1 MYEQFY
7 KFSAEPFRLSPDH
20 AFAYAHKGYTKAK
33 AYMTYA
39 FMRAEGF
46 VMITGR
52 PGTGKTTL
60 IGALLEGLAKQD
72 VNVANLV
79 CTQLKADDLL
89 KMVAYEFGVSPSV
102 VEKGELLQRLTHQFR
117 AWHRDGH
124 RALLVVDEAQDLSIS
139 AMEEL
144 RLLTNIQVDSRPLLQ
159 IFLLGQPELRELIL
173 TPALE
178 QIHQRIIAASHLQPL
193 ESDETEAYIR
203 HRLQTVGWQGDPL
216 ISAAVYPLVF
226 KFSEGVPRRINLI
239 CSRLLLHCAVEQRH
253 RIGVADVR
261 EIIQELQHEN
271 LAAGT
276 RFSECDFQVADVFD
290 DELIPEQRRNDPAD
304 LPLDK
309 GQIDEALVDEV
320 LVDEVL
326 AEDAFADNADANL
339 GSAEAVVAAD
349 EAANDTAPDV
359 VEPIVDSPSP
369 EVTDEV
375 CVSRDES
382 AGDDEDSSRRE
393 PAEQADTASQERPLK
408 WAGQGQQRL
417 KVIASSA
424 AVLPLSAAS
433 AAAREC
439 QISQSG
445 SSGEHSSQQ
454 VVAVQAVPP
463 ALSEKQRKSA
473 GEEDTGEDSAE
484 KKDSELTSP
493 MSIGSDF
500 VVAPGLDSDSA
511 ALSQDMP
518 DIPVIGQI
526 VTEDVS
532 RKLNASGS
540 WSILGMLLVSILL
553 VVWVVLGSGGNG

>member
-124 RALLVVDEAQDLSIS
+124 RALLIVDEAQDLSVS

-144 RLLTNIQVDSRPLLQ
+144 RLLTNIQVGSRPLLQ

-193 ESDETEAYIR
+193 ENDEAEAYIR
-203 HRLQTVGWQGDPL
+203 HRLQTVGWRGDPS
-216 ISAAVYPLVF
+216 ISSAVYPLIF

-253 RIGVADVR
+253 RVGVADVR

-276 RFSECDFQVADVFD
+276 RFSDSDFQVADVFD
-290 DELIPEQRRNDPAD
+290 DDVREQQHDGGIEAPGGNPVTAAGSEAVDDAMPEIVEPPVGSCPSEAGGGVAGLWNDSAGRSDGDGPGQRRPPASD
-304 LPLDK
+304 
-309 GQIDEALVDEV
+309 GEGHQH
-320 LVDEVL
+320 
-326 AEDAFADNADANL
+326 
-339 GSAEAVVAAD
+339 
-349 EAANDTAPDV
+349 
-359 VEPIVDSPSP
+359 
-369 EVTDEV
+369 
-375 CVSRDES
+375 
-382 AGDDEDSSRRE
+382 
-393 PAEQADTASQERPLK
+393 
-408 WAGQGQQRL
+408 L
-417 KVIASSA
+417 KV
-424 AVLPLSAAS
+424 
-433 AAAREC
+433 
-439 QISQSG
+439 
-445 SSGEHSSQQ
+445 
-454 VVAVQAVPP
+454 VV
-463 ALSEKQRKSA
+463 
-473 GEEDTGEDSAE
+473 
-484 KKDSELTSP
+484 
-493 MSIGSDF
+493 
-500 VVAPGLDSDSA
+500 DSA
-511 ALSQDMP
+511 AGLPSAVASADEQQCRTPLVAFSDGQGAESVAEEVVSPVAAGSVSSVAPVLDSANGPVSLDAP
-518 DIPVIGQI
+518 DLAGTGQ
-526 VTEDVS
+526 VAVNGAGRGQT
-532 RKLNASGS
+532 AGG
-540 WSILGMLLVSILL
+540 WPILVMLIVSILL
-553 VVWVVLGSGGNG
+553 VLGVVLGFGGG